1 MNIKLT
7 VSSLQLIETNCNKY
21 KGIKQFSIKMYAYI
35 NHLILFS
42 VDHLTLPGIR
52 TFTFCLAVTP
62 FYSLV
67 TSAYSLPFLP

>member
-1 MNIKLT
+1 M

-35 NHLILFS
+35 NPLILFS
-42 VDHLTLPGIR
+42 VDHSTLPGII
-52 TFTFCLAVTP
+52 TFTSRLAVTP

-67 TSAYSLPFLP
+67 TSAHSLPFLP